1 MYMYV
6 RMSVCTS
13 FTIIFCSNHYS
24 IYIHLIIMKY
34 LVVNL
39 LYITLL
45 LYAIQAQI
53 IIMYNTGVKVVQ

>member
-1 MYMYV
+1 
-6 RMSVCTS
+6 
-13 FTIIFCSNHYS
+13 
-24 IYIHLIIMKY
+24 MKY